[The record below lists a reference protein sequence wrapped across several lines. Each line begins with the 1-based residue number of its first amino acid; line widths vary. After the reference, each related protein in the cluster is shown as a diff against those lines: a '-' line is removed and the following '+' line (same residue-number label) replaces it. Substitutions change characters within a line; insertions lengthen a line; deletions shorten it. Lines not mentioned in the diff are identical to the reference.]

1 MTKRITEPNNQV
13 LRIMIAFG
21 VLGVGFY
28 GLTQVDFYYIQFS
41 FLVISGLVS
50 YLLVFGFVG
59 VRQLFST
66 PKRLIKTFLL
76 ILVGSQIYGMLAS
89 MIMGIL
95 AQLLDIQTKA
105 NSAQDNPWWF
115 FVFILPIAL
124 LGDTLR
130 KKMRINTKVASL
142 LTAIIFGLIHFETYL
157 GSSALFTIVQV
168 ILVQGGIRLWF
179 NQAYLKTK
187 SLNTSWAVHYAFDL
201 IAFVLGSLLSS

>member
-115 FVFILPIAL
+115 LYLFYQLLYWEKNYFRSLFLILYVKNE
-124 LGDTLR
+124 DQ
-130 KKMRINTKVASL
+130 
-142 LTAIIFGLIHFETYL
+142 Y
-157 GSSALFTIVQV
+157 
-168 ILVQGGIRLWF
+168 
-179 NQAYLKTK
+179 
-187 SLNTSWAVHYAFDL
+187 
-201 IAFVLGSLLSS
+201 

>member
-76 ILVGSQIYGMLAS
+76 IFSWFTNLWYVGFDDHG
-89 MIMGIL
+89 
-95 AQLLDIQTKA
+95 
-105 NSAQDNPWWF
+105 
-115 FVFILPIAL
+115 
-124 LGDTLR
+124 
-130 KKMRINTKVASL
+130 NTGTVVRYSDESK
-142 LTAIIFGLIHFETYL
+142 
-157 GSSALFTIVQV
+157 
-168 ILVQGGIRLWF
+168 
-179 NQAYLKTK
+179 
-187 SLNTSWAVHYAFDL
+187 
-201 IAFVLGSLLSS
+201 

>member
-95 AQLLDIQTKA
+95 AQVLDIQTKA
-105 NSAQDNPWWF
+105 NSAQDNP
-115 FVFILPIAL
+115 
-124 LGDTLR
+124 
-130 KKMRINTKVASL
+130 
-142 LTAIIFGLIHFETYL
+142 
-157 GSSALFTIVQV
+157 
-168 ILVQGGIRLWF
+168 
-179 NQAYLKTK
+179 
-187 SLNTSWAVHYAFDL
+187 
-201 IAFVLGSLLSS
+201 

>member
-21 VLGVGFY
+21 VLGAGFY

-66 PKRLIKTFLL
+66 PKRFIKTFLL

-105 NSAQDNPWWF
+105 NSAQDNPRWF
-115 FVFILPIAL
+115 FVFILAIA
-124 LGDTLR
+124 
-130 KKMRINTKVASL
+130 
-142 LTAIIFGLIHFETYL
+142 
-157 GSSALFTIVQV
+157 
-168 ILVQGGIRLWF
+168 
-179 NQAYLKTK
+179 
-187 SLNTSWAVHYAFDL
+187 
-201 IAFVLGSLLSS
+201 

>member
-124 LGDTLR
+124 LGE
-130 KKMRINTKVASL
+130 
-142 LTAIIFGLIHFETYL
+142 AIL
-157 GSSALFTIVQV
+157 GSPPISAIFP
-168 ILVQGGIRLWF
+168 
-179 NQAYLKTK
+179 
-187 SLNTSWAVHYAFDL
+187 
-201 IAFVLGSLLSS
+201 